1 MADQRTIELAEN
13 RLPFWSRFTLT
24 ANLRFDPAVGV
35 FRIIFEPG
43 LQIPV
48 FDYRRGEGNVTA
60 LEGSRST
67 ERDTILQKAN
77 ETRGGEKYII
87 EGISITK
94 DGYPYERANLGQ
106 VVDGLQHTLIPPS
119 SVAPA
124 NGGLVAVGGIVPT
137 VEDFRALDSLM
148 LEILQ
153 KYFFW
158 ELQID
163 GTRRILQM
171 GPTILYPGVGGPQGG
186 NVDTTN
192 GGTFVANY
200 MHIPETIQWNPSGVR
215 DSNLVALLKSAYR
228 CRVPTWTAPDGL
240 DDAGAAIPNAV
251 PTALGRIWTQG
262 WIMNFHGAAISPVS
276 AIS

>member
-1 MADQRTIELAEN
+1 MAQGQVIELAEN
-13 RLPFWSRFTLT
+13 TLPFWSRFTLT
-24 ANLRFDPAVGV
+24 ANLRFNGTDV
-35 FRIIFEPG
+35 FRTLFEPG
-43 LQIPV
+43 YQIPV
-48 FDYRRGEGNVTA
+48 YDYRRGEGDVIA

-87 EGISITK
+87 KGVSITK
-94 DGYPYERANLGQ
+94 DGYPYERGNVTGSD
-106 VVDGLQHTLIPPS
+106 DGTQHTLIPPMS
-119 SVAPA
+119 IAPA

-137 VEDFRALDSLM
+137 VEDFRALDSM
-148 LEILQ
+148 MWEILQ

-171 GPTILYPGVGGPQGG
+171 GPTALYPGVGGPAGG

-192 GGTFVANY
+192 GGTFIQNY
-200 MHIPETIQWNPSGVR
+200 MKIEETIQWNPSGSK
-215 DSNLVALLKSAYR
+215 DSNLVALLKAAYR

-240 DDAGAAIPNAV
+240 DDDEDPIPNAV
-251 PTALGRIWTQG
+251 PTALGREWTQG
-262 WIMNFHGAAISPVS
+262 WIMNFHGQAISP
-276 AIS
+276 ISSIS